1 MQTPIANASRLTV
14 VEFNTKQYAGK
25 VQEKLQEAYSFQA
38 PADRPT
44 VEIEAGRKYFK
55 VINNYGHQ
63 GSVHSFV
70 DRTTGDVFKPD
81 SWAKPAK
88 GVRYNVV
95 NGLDSLLGAVDPYG
109 SYLYKR

>member
-1 MQTPIANASRLTV
+1 MSVRVN
-14 VEFNTKQYAGK
+14 VETYRQK

-44 VEIEAGRKYFK
+44 VQLEEGRKYFK
-55 VINNYGHQ
+55 LVNNYGHQ
-63 GSVHSFV
+63 RSVHSFV
-70 DRTTGDVFKPD
+70 DKVTGDVLKPA

-88 GVRYNVV
+88 DARFNLVT
-95 NGLDSLLGAVDPYG
+95 GLDQLLDVVDPYG